1 MIREAKVS
9 DWEEIWPIFK
19 EVVRR
24 GDTYAFD
31 SNIDKHNAFQVWMS
45 LPCKTYVYVQD
56 NKVLGTYYL
65 KPNQAG
71 PGSHVC
77 NCGYMVAENARGKG
91 IARQMCEHSQLQAI
105 SLGYR
110 AMQFNCVVSSN
121 TNAIAL
127 WHKLG
132 FKTVGTLPNA
142 FNHPSL
148 GFIDAFVM
156 YKELV

>member
-1 MIREAKVS
+1 MIREAKEN
-9 DWEEIWPIFK
+9 DWDDIWPIFK
-19 EVVRR
+19 EVVRQ

-31 SNIDKHNAFQVWMS
+31 SNINKQDAFELWMS
-45 LPCKTYVYVQD
+45 LPRKTYVYVQD

-65 KPNQAG
+65 KSNQAG

-77 NCGYMVAENARGKG
+77 NCGYMVSEKARGKG
-91 IARQMCEHSQLQAI
+91 VARKMCEHSQLQAL

-110 AMQFNCVVSSN
+110 AMQFNFVVSSN

-127 WHKLG
+127 WLKLG

-142 FNHPSL
+142 FHHPSL

-156 YKELV
+156 YRELV

>member
-1 MIREAKVS
+1 MIREAKEN
-9 DWEEIWPIFK
+9 DWDDIWPIFK
-19 EVVRR
+19 EVVRQ

-31 SNIDKHNAFQVWMS
+31 SNINKQDAFELWMS
-45 LPCKTYVYVQD
+45 LPRKTYVYVQD

-65 KPNQAG
+65 KSNQAG

-77 NCGYMVAENARGKG
+77 NCGYMVSEKARGKG
-91 IARQMCEHSQLQAI
+91 VARKMCEHSQLQAL

-110 AMQFNCVVSSN
+110 AMQFNFVVSSN
-121 TNAIAL
+121 TNAITL

-132 FKTVGTLPNA
+132 FKTVGTLPNV

-148 GFIDAFVM
+148 GFIDAFIM
-156 YKELV
+156 YKALE